1 MVSLEGPRRLRL
13 IGKSPVLKTGARKR
27 LGVRVPQPPPKFA
40 NLRAGLERAVCV
52 DPPPQRLFSFCG
64 LVVKPPGG

>member
-27 LGVRVPQPPPKFA
+27 LGVRVPQPPPEFPK
-40 NLRAGLERAVCV
+40 
-52 DPPPQRLFSFCG
+52 
-64 LVVKPPGG
+64 